1 MLFNDIK
8 IQWYKNK
15 QVQFLEL
22 ENTQGKEDLLLRL
35 DFGKLNINCKE
46 TIYKSIYSKTLEY
59 PV

>member
-22 ENTQGKEDLLLRL
+22 ENTQGKEDLVSTVLLRL
-35 DFGKLNINCKE
+35 DFGKLNINCNE
-46 TIYKSIYSKTLEY
+46 NYL
-59 PV
+59 